1 MVEIWRIRRGS
12 RLKLRTA
19 VGMQH
24 EENSEGSED
33 QRNCTMVS
41 VAKNLEALAV
51 TRAFCVGVQLRREID
66 GASGL
71 GG

>member
-1 MVEIWRIRRGS
+1 
-12 RLKLRTA
+12 
-19 VGMQH
+19 MQH